1 MKNKFNRKTLT
12 ELGLQDN
19 KTISIA
25 LGIIHRYKKKSSF
38 ETVCSEI
45 QNVMTKPEAINSD
58 SPWNKLAMCF
68 QHKPIQQ
75 EHELLEK
82 AVPFQV
88 FGESEIDPQSI
99 AQMYNALKLPIALK
113 GALMPD
119 AHLGYG
125 LPIGGVLATKNA
137 IIPYAV
143 GVDIGCRMSLS
154 IFDANSSY
162 LKGKDNLLKKILSTH
177 TKFGLTETH
186 DSINDHEVL
195 HNPLFNEI
203 PLLKSLK
210 NKAYKQLGSSGGG
223 NHFVE
228 FGSVELLDESLGLP
242 KGNYFALLSH
252 SGSRGLGSNIAM
264 HYSQLATDLCNL
276 PKSVKH
282 LAWLDI
288 QHESGI
294 EYWLAMNLAGD
305 YAKACHDDIHNRIA
319 KTLGMKSLLKIEN
332 HHNFAW
338 KEIIDGDECIVQRKG
353 ATPAGKGVLGIIPG
367 SMSQE
372 GYIVR
377 GLGNPCSIESAS
389 HGAGRLL
396 SRSKCKT
403 LISKN
408 EMLRDLKSKGIELI
422 GGGIDESPQAYKD
435 LRRVMSQQ
443 QELIETI
450 GKFSPKIVRMN

>member
-1 MKNKFNRKTLT
+1 MKNKFNRKTLIN
-12 ELGLQDN
+12 LGLHDN

-38 ETVCSEI
+38 DVVCAEI
-45 QNVMTKPEAINSD
+45 LNVIKTPEEFISD
-58 SPWNKLAMCF
+58 SPWNKLAQCF
-68 QHKPIQQ
+68 LNKPIQ
-75 EHELLEK
+75 EECTLLEQ
-82 AVPFQV
+82 AAPFQI
-88 FGESEIDPQSI
+88 FGESEIDAQTI
-99 AQMYNALKLPIALK
+99 AQMYNALKLPVAEK

-125 LPIGGVLATKNA
+125 LPIGGVLACKNA

-162 LKGKDNLLKKILSTH
+162 FRGKDNLLKKILSTH

-186 DSINDHEVL
+186 EKINEHEVL
-195 HNPLFNEI
+195 DNPLFNEI
-203 PLLKSLK
+203 PILKSLK

-228 FGSVELLDESLGLP
+228 FGVVELLDNSLELHPG
-242 KGNYFALLSH
+242 KYFALLSH
-252 SGSRGLGSNIAM
+252 SGSRGLGSNIAE
-264 HYSQLATDLCNL
+264 HYSRLATELCHL
-276 PKSVKH
+276 PKAVKH
-282 LAWLDI
+282 LSWLNTH
-288 QHESGI
+288 HESGI
-294 EYWLAMNLAGD
+294 EYWLAMNLAGE

-319 KTLGMKSLLKIEN
+319 KTLGLKNQLKIEN

-338 KEIIDGDECIVQRKG
+338 KEMIDGNECIVHRKG

-377 GLGNPCSIESAS
+377 GLGNADSIYSAS

-396 SRSKCKT
+396 SRSKCKSM
-403 LISKN
+403 IGKN
-408 EMLRDLKSKGIELI
+408 DMMKDLKSNGIELI